1 MDEEINYKILR
12 KIQEIEKNSPILS
25 ELKPDFYRVFNEYLL
40 NLNKRLNLEKST
52 QKKML
57 ISDEIENT
65 KKIGISIYEH
75 REKKI
80 LLAAISKARGGNPDL
95 KNIIQEEKILFDS
108 VYGLILNSRKSTLEI
123 EKLDGDKEPEA
134 IEFKKES
141 IQENKTEIKQ
151 EEHTQ
156 EIKTEEKQ
164 EENPNPII
172 RIIQDLPEFIGTD
185 GKKYNLKKNDLVT
198 LQENMS
204 NMLIKRKAAE
214 KVNL

>member
-40 NLNKRLNLEKST
+40 NLNKRLNLEKSS

-57 ISDEIENT
+57 IIDEIENT

-80 LLAAISKARGGNPDL
+80 FLASISKARGGNPDL

-108 VYGLILNSRKSTLEI
+108 VYELILNSRKSIIEI
-123 EKLDGDKEPEA
+123 ENLDDDKEPKV
-134 IEFKKES
+134 IELKEKS
-141 IQENKTEIKQ
+141 IQENKTWI
-151 EEHTQ
+151 
-156 EIKTEEKQ
+156 
-164 EENPNPII
+164 NRMN
-172 RIIQDLPEFIGTD
+172 
-185 GKKYNLKKNDLVT
+185 
-198 LQENMS
+198 
-204 NMLIKRKAAE
+204 
-214 KVNL
+214 